1 MKPSEMLKNTGRV
14 IVYRPNLA
22 RLFGG
27 VIAEV
32 FFEQI
37 FYWQDKTDSDLG
49 VYKTQEELE
58 VETGLSR
65 KEQETARK
73 LLREKGVLIE
83 TYKRLEHRLFRRI
96 ISNIGE
102 CTKRTFPNV
111 RK

>member
-1 MKPSEMLKNTGRV
+1 MSPSTMLKNTGRA
-14 IVYRPNLA
+14 IAYRPNLA

-27 VIAEV
+27 VIAEI

-37 FYWQDKTDSDLG
+37 FYWQDKADPVLG

-58 VETGLSR
+58 IETGLSR

-83 TYKRLEHRLFRRI
+83 THKRLEHRMYYKI
-96 ISNIGE
+96 D
-102 CTKRTFPNV
+102 C
-111 RK
+111 

>member
-14 IVYRPNLA
+14 IAYRPNLA

-37 FYWQDKTDSDLG
+37 FYWQDKTDSNFG

-58 VETGLSR
+58 VETGLS
-65 KEQETARK
+65 
-73 LLREKGVLIE
+73 
-83 TYKRLEHRLFRRI
+83 
-96 ISNIGE
+96 S
-102 CTKRTFPNV
+102 
-111 RK
+111 